1 MWEEFKKYCKYQ
13 DMKDL
18 YNKVIP
24 TLSQFETKM
33 EEMSTGYEQSME
45 IIRRYD
51 EIIAE
56 KASKTSIF
64 EIYQHLEIFLYEVY
78 VKFIRQEDKH
88 KEYIQNNE

>member
-1 MWEEFKKYCKYQ
+1 
-13 DMKDL
+13 
-18 YNKVIP
+18 
-24 TLSQFETKM
+24 M

-64 EIYQHLEIFLYEVY
+64 EIYKHLEIFLYELY
-78 VKFIRQEDKH
+78 VKFNR
-88 KEYIQNNE
+88 